1 MQIYACTRLLGK
13 RTYYSFISN
22 SLCSG
27 GNAPM
32 KSFMAWEYNMTKPTA
47 YFEQNMVISQYQKH
61 MGMGQNLLVSIL
73 MGWTSIYQLFCGP
86 LGTRVMTHSHI
97 ANQSA
102 SLGEHLGVLDPRLQD
117 MYWMAYPAY
126 PKCNP
131 LSNQLK
137 WTSESKPTIPS
148 GMNIHI
154 CLMWKKEWKAKCYGR
169 RSIARLC
176 WKSDT

>member
-1 MQIYACTRLLGK
+1 MQIYACTRMLGK

-73 MGWTSIYQLFCGP
+73 MGWTSIYQLFCGS

-97 ANQSA
+97 FRTIFCNMGRSSYYTQNRKGVKPNHPNN
-102 SLGEHLGVLDPRLQD
+102 LGIFGHHHHHWDRHWD
-117 MYWMAYPAY
+117 
-126 PKCNP
+126 
-131 LSNQLK
+131 
-137 WTSESKPTIPS
+137 
-148 GMNIHI
+148 
-154 CLMWKKEWKAKCYGR
+154 KKEQVKN
-169 RSIARLC
+169 I
-176 WKSDT
+176 

>member
-1 MQIYACTRLLGK
+1 MQIYACTRMLGK

-73 MGWTSIYQLFCGP
+73 MGWTSIYQLFCGS

-97 ANQSA
+97 
-102 SLGEHLGVLDPRLQD
+102 
-117 MYWMAYPAY
+117 
-126 PKCNP
+126 
-131 LSNQLK
+131 
-137 WTSESKPTIPS
+137 
-148 GMNIHI
+148 NIHEH
-154 CLMWKKEWKAKCYGR
+154 CNFHPFSMAMLDYQRVDQNRSEWTLLVNECQWTMMKPCN
-169 RSIARLC
+169 SIVSAFQSPLRP
-176 WKSDT
+176 